1 MNDFAAGRGNP
12 VDHERIAEL
21 AKALAHPAR
30 VQIVELLSQQSE
42 CKGAELFAELP
53 LAQST
58 VSEHVR
64 ILRDAGLVGA
74 KQVGASSV
82 YCLDPSGLHDFAAA
96 VGAMAATRAD
106 CSAGGQC

>member
-1 MNDFAAGRGNP
+1 MNDICRRKGQP
-12 VDHERIAEL
+12 VDHERIAEI

-30 VQIVELLSQQSE
+30 VQIVELLSQQLE

-64 ILRDAGLVGA
+64 ILRDAGIVGA

-82 YCLDPSGLHDFAAA
+82 YCLDPSGLRDFATA
-96 VGAMAATRAD
+96 VGVIAATCANG
-106 CSAGGQC
+106 SAGGQC